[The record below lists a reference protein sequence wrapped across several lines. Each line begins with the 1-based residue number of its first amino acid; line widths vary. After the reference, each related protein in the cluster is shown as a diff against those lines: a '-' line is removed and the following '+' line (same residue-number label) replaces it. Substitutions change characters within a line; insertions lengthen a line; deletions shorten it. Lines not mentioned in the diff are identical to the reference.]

1 VTLEILNVGR
11 LARVKGQALLIRA
24 IAELRDR
31 GVDARATIV
40 GEGPAR
46 AQLEREIRERAV
58 QDFVTLR
65 GAVGQDDIRSLYDS
79 ADVFCLPSFAEGV
92 PVVLMEAMAMG
103 RPVIATRIA
112 GIPELVEHDVSGVL
126 VAPGRVSSL
135 VDALERLAG
144 DQALR
149 TRMGAAGRVKVQAEF
164 DVRRSAALLQKLFAT
179 YSEQD
184 GSSHGR

>member
-1 VTLEILNVGR
+1 
-11 LARVKGQALLIRA
+11 
-24 IAELRDR
+24 
-31 GVDARATIV
+31 
-40 GEGPAR
+40 
-46 AQLEREIRERAV
+46 
-58 QDFVTLR
+58 
-65 GAVGQDDIRSLYDS
+65 
-79 ADVFCLPSFAEGV
+79 
-92 PVVLMEAMAMG
+92 
-103 RPVIATRIA
+103 
-112 GIPELVEHDVSGVL
+112 
-126 VAPGRVSSL
+126 